1 MTGVKVSKY
10 KKTISI
16 MLLVLCFSLL
26 LITAIGL
33 IAQSAL
39 SNTVTIKTESGNVKL
54 VLLNDVK
61 KEDNSIEKLSSK
73 IEISSH
79 GVSSEFGSLVKI
91 TSNSVMFDMSI
102 DNISYYFSAI
112 NKNIKRISKEI
123 YISTAGDITISNK
136 SELKGFRDNVNSGSM
151 YINDT
156 IKLTSNIDLSNEQ
169 WRPIGYENAFHGT
182 FDGNNHTISNIKIE
196 SLTSSDY
203 TNTSSY
209 AKAAGFFGNIMGG
222 KVKNLAL
229 DNVSI
234 NLSKSKLTS
243 YVGCLVGCVYGQV
256 SITNCAVKNSTITL
270 VQGSSDDLN
279 AGGLIGGTK
288 WYNNDNGWINI
299 SSCSV
304 DCDISIT
311 TQKESDF
318 ASAGEVVG
326 FFDAYN
332 GSVSVNESFF
342 SGKLVVKSDGKAA
355 RFMVASGIVG
365 FGNGYSASQTS
376 VKISKCMS
384 KVTSGSSVSSGTKGR
399 CFAIMYSGCYTTA
412 SAVIIFGTKIV
423 GYSWYWTCTSSYY
436 MPGATYTTGNE
447 ANGDIDG
454 DVTGN
459 NKDYNGKLPTSKSF
473 D

>member
-1 MTGVKVSKY
+1 MIGVIGAKY

-16 MLLVLCFSLL
+16 MLLVLCFSLF
-26 LITAIGL
+26 LITVIGL

-73 IEISSH
+73 IEILSH

-102 DNISYYFSAI
+102 NDTSYYFSAI
-112 NKNIKRISKEI
+112 NKNIKKISKEI
-123 YISTAGDITISNK
+123 YTSTAGDITISNK
-136 SELKGFRDNVNSGSM
+136 SELKGFRDNVNSNTS

-156 IKLTSNIDLSNEQ
+156 IKLTRNIDLSNEQ
-169 WRPIGYENAFHGT
+169 WRPIGYETSFRGT
-182 FDGNNHTISNIKIE
+182 FDGNNYTISNIKIE
-196 SLTSSDY
+196 SLTGSDY

-222 KVKNLAL
+222 KVQNLAL
-229 DNVSI
+229 ENMSI
-234 NLSKSKLTS
+234 NLSKSKLTH
-243 YVGCLVGCVYGQV
+243 YVGSLVGCVYGKV
-256 SITNCAVKNSTITL
+256 TIKHCAVKNSTITL
-270 VQGSSDDLN
+270 VQGNSADVN
-279 AGGLIGGTK
+279 AGGLVGGTK
-288 WYNNDNGWINI
+288 WYSNDNSWMNI

-304 DCDISIT
+304 DCDISVT
-311 TQKESDF
+311 TKAESNF
-318 ASAGEVVG
+318 ASAGGIVG
-326 FFDAYN
+326 YFDAYN
-332 GSVSVNESFF
+332 GTVTVDECFF
-342 SGKLVVKSDGKAA
+342 NGKLFVNSDGKAA

-365 FGNGYSASQTS
+365 YGDGYSSSSTS
-376 VKISKCMS
+376 VKISNCMS
-384 KVTSGSSVSSGTKGR
+384 RVTKNSSVAAGTKGR

-423 GYSWYWTCTSSYY
+423 GYSWYWTGYNNYY
-436 MPGATYTTGNE
+436 MPGASYTSGNK
-447 ANGDIDG
+447 ANGDVEG
-454 DVTGN
+454 DVTGY
-459 NKDYNGKLPTSKSF
+459 NKDYNNKLPTSKSF